1 MIKAIRGTRDLL
13 PPDTALWNFVEAT
26 ARDVFRAYN
35 FQEIRTPI
43 FEATELFARGVGEET
58 DIVSKEMFTWNDG
71 ERFDE
76 DALKKEWISRGETEN
91 RLYVEGATPVNTY
104 LQPLGILLINH
115 RPSGVPGPDKPELVC
130 FRARATLEAVELLR
144 KAHDHAMSPEF
155 VGKYYADAPYV
166 QRAKL
171 RIVVP
176 SGTADSATWIDTS
189 EVEVEQ
195 FQART
200 PVFKS
205 SQSLTLRPEATAGIV
220 RAYIE
225 HGLEKRGLNKLF
237 CVGPMFRR
245 ERPQKGRYRQFY
257 QIDAEVIGPASAGS
271 DSPARDAEI
280 LEMLATL
287 LGRLGITDWTLELNS
302 VGCPNDRAKFNE
314 ALRKALEP
322 VKDKM
327 CADCQ
332 RRAVTNP
339 LRVFDCK
346 VPEDQPIIDKL
357 PRISQFL
364 DEPCREHFEAVKS
377 ILRTI
382 GVDFHINDRLV
393 RGLDYYTRTAFE
405 FTHGALGA
413 QNAILGGGRYDGLS
427 EALGGPAAP
436 GIGFAIGEDR
446 LVMTLEEKRSAESVM
461 RKPDAYIAP
470 LGAGMNRE
478 AARLAREL
486 RRQDVVIEL
495 GDENFRLKKSFETA
509 TKIGAKFI
517 LIVGEN
523 EVKSGAFALKNL
535 ATGEQVSVPRAE
547 LARAIRS

>member
-1 MIKAIRGTRDLL
+1 MIKSPRGTRDLL

-26 ARDVFRAYN
+26 VRDVFRAYN

-43 FEATELFARGVGEET
+43 FESTELFARGVGEET
-58 DIVSKEMFTWNDG
+58 DIVAKEMFTW
-71 ERFDE
+71 E
-76 DALKKEWISRGETEN
+76 DRGRAE
-91 RLYVEGATPVNTY
+91 
-104 LQPLGILLINH
+104 
-115 RPSGVPGPDKPELVC
+115 SDK
-130 FRARATLEAVELLR
+130 
-144 KAHDHAMSPEF
+144 
-155 VGKYYADAPYV
+155 G
-166 QRAKL
+166 
-171 RIVVP
+171 
-176 SGTADSATWIDTS
+176 
-189 EVEVEQ
+189 
-195 FQART
+195 
-200 PVFKS
+200 
-205 SQSLTLRPEATAGIV
+205 QSLTLRPENTAGVV

-225 HGLEKRGLNKLF
+225 HKLWDRGLNKLF
-237 CVGPMFRR
+237 YIGPQFRR

-257 QIDAEVIGPASAGS
+257 QIGAEVIGPATSGS
-271 DSPARDAEI
+271 ESPARDAEI
-280 LEMLATL
+280 LELLATL
-287 LGRLGITDWTLELNS
+287 LDRVGITGWTLELNS
-302 VGCPNDRAKFNE
+302 VGCPADRARFNE

-322 VKDKM
+322 LVGEM

-346 VPEDQPIIDKL
+346 VPEDQPIIETL

-364 DEPCREHFEAVKS
+364 DEGCRAHFDAVKE
-377 ILRTI
+377 ILTLV
-382 GVDFHINDRLV
+382 GVPFTLNDRLV

-446 LVMTLEEKRSAESVM
+446 LVLSLAATAESVL
-461 RKPDAYIAP
+461 RTPDVYIAP

-486 RRQDVVIEL
+486 RRSSQDLVVEL
-495 GDENFRLKKSFETA
+495 GDETFRLKKSFEA
-509 TKIGAKFI
+509 ADKIKSRYL

-523 EVKSGAFALKNL
+523 EVKADAFALKHL
-535 ATGEQVSVPRAE
+535 ASGEQVTVPRGE
-547 LARAIRS
+547 LPQRIAYSRQE